1 MQKDPTSE
9 AYIKIKGGA
18 TVKLYKNASYDVNLE
33 INFETMSNFGIKYP
47 TQILKQKQTNA
58 WKDGKMYITSMQSF
72 VQEQNIFNI
81 MEIEQE
87 DLAEYPLILDDIID
101 IETFMDSPLFID
113 TEGNYHFIQEM
124 YSYQVVP
131 FGSQFYHE
139 VVDLYMDVVLNKN
152 LELVRSYGE
161 ETIKR
166 SKFNDDKKRAKNE
179 LDTIMQEIIDTNI
192 KYGEPPAMPNLDE
205 FIANFP
211 KTFIQSLTS
220 IRMVCSPAAY
230 NSSDELV
237 VDTETV
243 IWAAQNHIQA
253 ETTSTGGA
261 KADYLSTDAG
271 LKKFEAI
278 SFELEYTAA
287 RFNEDCSFETF
298 SHSEPIN
305 LEEGIAEHLSDDVK
319 VV

>member
-58 WKDGKMYITSMQSF
+58 WKDGKMYITSIQSF

-152 LELVRSYGE
+152 LELVRSYVE

-166 SKFNDDKKRAKNE
+166 SKFNDEKNE
-179 LDTIMQEIIDTNI
+179 QKM
-192 KYGEPPAMPNLDE
+192 NL
-205 FIANFP
+205 
-211 KTFIQSLTS
+211 
-220 IRMVCSPAAY
+220 IRLCR
-230 NSSDELV
+230 
-237 VDTETV
+237 
-243 IWAAQNHIQA
+243 
-253 ETTSTGGA
+253 
-261 KADYLSTDAG
+261 K
-271 LKKFEAI
+271 
-278 SFELEYTAA
+278 
-287 RFNEDCSFETF
+287 
-298 SHSEPIN
+298 
-305 LEEGIAEHLSDDVK
+305 
-319 VV
+319 